1 MLSADLADSSWRV
14 LKVPKGILYVRVLEA
29 KNLPWLDWLTLPA
42 PYVVLFV
49 RGRRKHKT
57 KVCKSTFHPR

>member
-1 MLSADLADSSWRV
+1 MRL
-14 LKVPKGILYVRVLEA
+14 LEA